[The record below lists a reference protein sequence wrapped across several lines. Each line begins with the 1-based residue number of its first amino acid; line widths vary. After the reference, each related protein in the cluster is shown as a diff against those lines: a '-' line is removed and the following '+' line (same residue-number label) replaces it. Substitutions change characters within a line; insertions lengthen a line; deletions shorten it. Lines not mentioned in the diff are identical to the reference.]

1 MPIDILFDFAAIS
14 PTSTPATIRHHF
26 AVASLCLVLH
36 YRADVP
42 VMRNRST
49 REEQSHARH
58 IRIGAS

>member
-36 YRADVP
+36 YR
-42 VMRNRST
+42 
-49 REEQSHARH
+49 EEQSHARH